1 MLKGQATIYVR
12 LKGQARIYV
21 KRSGN
26 NLCQMVWQQFI
37 SKGYAPPPQL
47 RRQNVPEGG
56 GKDPFVTVPRQ
67 CPTLY
72 TKRAII
78 CSVILSPP
86 KHTHTHPASVPYLV
100 YIYIYIYVM
109 DIQCFWGLYPTV
121 PRLRGYTVGYST
133 KTHSISNIY
142 PILPPNGTTST
153 TRENVCINLTVK
165 LIFICTWNLKHFGWV
180 VELPIHDSLNNL
192 L

>member
-1 MLKGQATIYVR
+1 M
-12 LKGQARIYV
+12 
-21 KRSGN
+21 
-26 NLCQMVWQQFI
+26 C
-37 SKGYAPPPQL
+37 L
-47 RRQNVPEGG
+47 RGGGG

-67 CPTLY
+67 CPSLY

-86 KHTHTHPASVPYLV
+86 QTHTHTHPASVPFLV

-109 DIQCFWGLYPTV
+109 DIRCFWGLYPTV

-165 LIFICTWNLKHFGWV
+165 LIFICNWNLKHFGLGSKVAYTRLAEQFALRPRGFVSHWG
-180 VELPIHDSLNNL
+180 
-192 L
+192 